1 MMKTTTMS
9 ISEFTPANLSCLTF
23 DFSYRIDQS
32 TASSIATEKT
42 KSEIMENGG
51 DFLTPLQQKRQD
63 QFQSYPHEE
72 EGQRN
77 MEMEMEVVEDLLEEE
92 ASVKTDR
99 IDFAML
105 QEIRQSITEKNLLQR
120 QQQQQHQQQQQKQSV
135 MKISSP
141 QYALILPVNSNQ
153 IIAAT
158 PNSPFPL
165 SQPYE
170 NFPNSQESAFSD
182 FIPSKVMFS
191 FFDPFEGGLN

>member
-1 MMKTTTMS
+1 MS
-9 ISEFTPANLSCLTF
+9 LLPASLSCLTF
-23 DFSYRIDQS
+23 DFSYRIGQS
-32 TASSIATEKT
+32 TASSIATENA
-42 KSEIMENGG
+42 KSEIMEYGG
-51 DFLTPLQQKRQD
+51 DFLLPPLQQKPQD
-63 QFQSYPHEE
+63 HFESSPHEE
-72 EGQRN
+72 EGQRT

-92 ASVKTDR
+92 ASVMTDR